1 MKNTR
6 IPGMFMVVQGTT
18 VLKMSGMLTLFLVL
32 VFSIS
37 GLLTSLNPQYRLMS
51 TSVNEAATNINGKL
65 LYQLM
70 GWENHHF
77 LTVDKT
83 LTDTQNLGEVMFKL
97 ASNINLNDPRTL
109 LGRELPGFYQ
119 FDGKIVVAGEGT
131 KYTNMP
137 IESAPP
143 LEIMKAEKEASLQNL
158 AGIDQQTGTKSPA
171 SPSGQTTGG
180 RQVVY
185 VYFTHNRESY
195 LPYLQG
201 VTDPDSAYH
210 SQINVTKIGDQLK
223 TSLEERGIGTYIDKT
238 DIQANLNKKGLS
250 YDDSYKESRSVVQTA
265 MTSNRDLQYLFDI
278 HRDSQR
284 KDTTTITINGQPYA
298 RLDFVIGGKN
308 PNYEKNQ
315 KLAIELHNLL
325 EKKYKGL
332 SRGVLVKNFA
342 TSNSVYNQNLSDKAI
357 LIEFGGVDNT
367 FEELNRSADALADVF
382 SEYYWQAEKVNK
394 DVEQGTNKQ

>member
-6 IPGMFMVVQGTT
+6 ISGMFMVVQGTT
-18 VLKMSGMLTLFLVL
+18 VLKMSGMLTFFLVL

-284 KDTTTITINGQPYA
+284 KDTTTITINGQTYA

-367 FEELNRSADALADVF
+367 FEELNRSAEALANVF

-394 DVEQGTNKQ
+394 DAEQGTNKQ

>member
-6 IPGMFMVVQGTT
+6 IPGMFMVVQGTA
-18 VLKMSGMLTLFLVL
+18 VLKMSGILTLFLVL

-131 KYTNMP
+131 NYTNMP

-158 AGIDQQTGTKSPA
+158 AGIDQQTGTNQPTA
-171 SPSGQTTGG
+171 PSKKTTGG

-223 TSLEERGIGTYIDKT
+223 TSLEERGIGTNIDKT

-265 MTSNRDLQYLFDI
+265 MTSNRDLQYFFDI

-284 KDTTTITINGQPYA
+284 KDLTTITINGQPYA

-332 SRGVLVKNFA
+332 SRGVLVKNYA

>member
-1 MKNTR
+1 MKKTR
-6 IPGMFMVVQGTT
+6 ISGMFMVVQGTT

-51 TSVNEAATNINGKL
+51 TSVNEAATNINAKL

-70 GWENHHF
+70 GLENHHF
-77 LTVDKT
+77 LTIDKN
-83 LTDTQNLGEVMFKL
+83 LTDTQNLGKEVFKL
-97 ASNINLNDPRTL
+97 ASNINLNDPRSL

-131 KYTNMP
+131 NYTNMP

-158 AGIDQQTGTKSPA
+158 AGINQQKGNNPPTA
-171 SPSGQTTGG
+171 PSGQTTGG

-195 LPYLQG
+195 LPYLKN
-201 VTDPDSAYH
+201 VTDPDNAYH

-223 TSLEERGIGTYIDKT
+223 TSLEDRGIGTYIDKT
-238 DIQANLNKKGLS
+238 DIQANLNNKGLNYYNS
-250 YDDSYKESRSVVQTA
+250 YQESRLVVQSA
-265 MTSNRDLQYLFDI
+265 VASNRDLQYFFDI
-278 HRDSQR
+278 HRDSKR
-284 KDTTTITINGQPYA
+284 KKDTTVTINGQSYVKLA
-298 RLDFVIGGKN
+298 FIIGGKN
-308 PNYEKNQ
+308 PNYGKNQ
-315 KLAIELHNLL
+315 KLATDLHSFF
-325 EKKYKGL
+325 EKKYKGV
-332 SRGVLVKNFA
+332 SRGVIVKNDVG
-342 TSNSVYNQNLSDKAI
+342 SNSVYNQNLSDKAI

-382 SEYYWQAEKVNK
+382 SEYYWQAERVNK
-394 DVEQGTNKQ
+394 GIEQGTNKQ